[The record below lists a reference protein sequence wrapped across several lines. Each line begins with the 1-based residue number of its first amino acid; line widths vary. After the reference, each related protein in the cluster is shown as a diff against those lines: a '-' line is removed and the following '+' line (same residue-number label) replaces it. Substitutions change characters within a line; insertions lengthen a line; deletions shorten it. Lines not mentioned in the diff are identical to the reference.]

1 MRVYRSLLPPK
12 CTKEH
17 LRENSDEHNMTTK
30 RSHRPPCVSTTH
42 CSHRSVPK
50 NTSITPPSMRVYRS
64 LLPPKCTKEHLREN
78 SDEHDMHDVNAEVL
92 VVLPKV
98 SAKTKCRHSALRL
111 AAIAVEPV
119 AVRSAD
125 VVELGAECPADVVA
139 VEELA
144 VEARTASLLVAVHV
158 VVVHLS
164 SGVYFCMSSVG
175 SFVVTI
181 TE

>member
-17 LRENSDEHNMTTK
+17 LS
-30 RSHRPPCVSTTH
+30 
-42 CSHRSVPK
+42 
-50 NTSITPPSMRVYRS
+50 
-64 LLPPKCTKEHLREN
+64 EN

-111 AAIAVEPV
+111 AASAVEPV

-125 VVELGAECPADVVA
+125 VVELGAVCSADIVA

-144 VEARTASLLVAVHV
+144 VEAGTASLLVAVHV

-175 SFVVTI
+175 SFVVTV

>member
-17 LRENSDEHNMTTK
+17 LS
-30 RSHRPPCVSTTH
+30 
-42 CSHRSVPK
+42 
-50 NTSITPPSMRVYRS
+50 
-64 LLPPKCTKEHLREN
+64 EN

-92 VVLPKV
+92 VVLPK
-98 SAKTKCRHSALRL
+98 
-111 AAIAVEPV
+111 PV

-144 VEARTASLLVAVHV
+144 VEAGTASLLVAVHV

-164 SGVYFCMSSVG
+164 SGVYFCISSVG